1 MPNLTRGVITRR
13 RSALEE
19 EYGRQEA
26 VDDAA
31 ILEVL
36 GDIHVLSDNDGVEQ
50 FLAPELQHNVD
61 SMETVNIDLWDHV
74 FREDVWKTLPPVR
87 RVTGFEATHP
97 GGSVRMRPIAMPLEE
112 VPGRFAHVY
121 RDWSSSRHGWAVL
134 VPNRYLS
141 EYSFHTG
148 DTPLWTQGDVVG
160 EGVNIATWRHMLVV
174 DLGGADSEHHME
186 LQDVWVAHRLEN
198 RPVGSEGGH
207 GYGWEKRCH
216 CFSPR
221 PPLVTPTWAGAGTQ
235 SGAGTLGEGLPGE
248 TEHCADNGEAT
259 PWGSQPP
266 GLPIADYDVPEDEEG
281 VDGTQ
286 NSTARMTFPKVSHDL
301 HDYMDTGKRK
311 VLEYGSDD
319 SWEERE
325 EPALVEVD

>member
-1 MPNLTRGVITRR
+1 PNPTRGVIIRQ
-13 RSALEE
+13 RSAVEE
-19 EYGRQEA
+19 EYRRQEA
-26 VDDAA
+26 VDNAA

-36 GDIHVLSDNDGVEQ
+36 RDIHVPSDNDGVEQ
-50 FLAPELQHNVD
+50 FPAPELQHNVD
-61 SMETVNIDLWDHV
+61 SMETINISLWDHV

-87 RVTGFEATHP
+87 RVSGFEATHP
-97 GGSVRMRPIAMPLEE
+97 GGSVGMRPIALPVEE

-134 VPNRYLS
+134 VPNRRLS

-148 DTPLWTQGDVVG
+148 DTPSWTQGDIVG
-160 EGVNIATWRHMLVV
+160 EGINIATGKHMLVV
-174 DLGGADSEHHME
+174 DLGGADSEHH
-186 LQDVWVAHRLEN
+186 LQQQDVRVAHGPESRA
-198 RPVGSEGGH
+198 VGSEGGH
-207 GYGWEKRCH
+207 GYGWQKRQH

-221 PPLVTPTWAGAGTQ
+221 PPIRPQ
-235 SGAGTLGEGLPGE
+235 SGAGASGTQSVSGAMDDGLPGE
-248 TEHCADNGEAT
+248 TEHCADNGEAI

-301 HDYMDTGKRK
+301 PDYMDIGKKK
-311 VLEYGSDD
+311 VPDYGSDD
-319 SWEERE
+319 SRDEED
-325 EPALVEVD
+325 EPGLVEVD